1 MDEEVAE
8 GLSLER
14 LEAFIIKAKAATY
27 AGNGRPVK
35 SSRPGSIDLGYEE
48 GDLRYRDSYFGAG
61 DFIGEEVVWYRGE
74 PIWAMNY
81 FGYILVPE
89 ELSPEE
95 SGTVIKESLNALYR
109 EGRFLSGFKHQTTLG
124 LYVDTNVGDV
134 SNFHGMEWTE
144 RGGKRLYELRYH
156 GGLIK

>member
-1 MDEEVAE
+1 MTE
-8 GLSLER
+8 LSLGR

-27 AGNGRPVK
+27 AGNGKRVQPT
-35 SSRPGSIDLGYEE
+35 RPGSIDLSYED
-48 GDLRYRDSYFGAG
+48 GDLLYRDSYFGTG

-81 FGYILVPE
+81 YGYILVPE

-95 SGTVIKESLNALYR
+95 SGKVIKESLTALYS
-109 EGRFLSGFKHQTTLG
+109 EGRFLSGFKHQTSLG
-124 LYVDTNVGDV
+124 IYIDTNVGDV

-144 RGGKRLYELRYH
+144 RGGRRLYELRYH
-156 GGLIK
+156 GGLVR